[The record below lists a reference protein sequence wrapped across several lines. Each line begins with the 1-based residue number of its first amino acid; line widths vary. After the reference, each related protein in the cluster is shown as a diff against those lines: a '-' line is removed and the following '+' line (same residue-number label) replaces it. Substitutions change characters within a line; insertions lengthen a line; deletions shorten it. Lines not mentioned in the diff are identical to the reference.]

1 MESGTPPRDTASAMS
16 EENVE
21 IVRNALDAFNQGDW
35 DATLKDA
42 APDFELD
49 FSRATGPQHGVFR
62 LHQIRGF
69 LDEFLEPWESL
80 RTEAAEFIEA
90 GEHVVMPVTRYMRGR
105 DGIEVTARRTWVCT
119 IREGA
124 VVRLCQFQEQ
134 QEALE
139 AAGLRG

>member
-1 MESGTPPRDTASAMS
+1 VSQ
-16 EENVE
+16 ENVE
-21 IVRNALDAFNQGDW
+21 IVRNSLDALNRGDW

-49 FSRATGPQHGVFR
+49 FSRAIGPQHGVFR
-62 LHQIRGF
+62 LDQIRGL

-80 RTEAAEFIEA
+80 RIEA
-90 GEHVVMPVTRYMRGR
+90 DELIEVGEHVVVPVTGYMRGR
-105 DGIEVTARRTWVCT
+105 NGIEVTARRTWVYT

-124 VVRLCQFQEQ
+124 IVRFCQFQER

-139 AAGLRG
+139 AAGLRE